1 MKKSYYSPGKPDNL
15 NFINFL
21 KNNKELKHGSSLSN
35 YTSNK
40 TSNRNSNSKYNMKER
55 PFSHKTINSIMS
67 KKSKTAIQK
76 QQFQYQSQ
84 PISVKNNNNEINI
97 HLSIGSDSI
106 NNNSNNYSNNTNY
119 SKITNSYE
127 DILKEKD
134 IKIQKLEKELSS
146 YKKIINQIKSN
157 HNLNINGFISNSNN
171 LASLSKNKSSGNI
184 TTKKKAKNESQNFFN
199 SILKNTYN
207 KHNKKKKGN
216 NGDLI
221 INNIN
226 NYNGFNYFGNKGLV
240 NIIYSSNN
248 NDNANKGN
256 YNNYY
261 TNLSMKKKNKKKK
274 TNSCEFIDEINNI
287 ENLLNKGKNKNRN
300 KNKDTK
306 MVNLTSDNWKELCDK
321 IYNKTKKTLEKYN
334 NYLNIQI
341 GNNNNL
347 VQK

>member
-1 MKKSYYSPGKPDNL
+1 MKKSYYSSGKPNNL
-15 NFINFL
+15 DFINFL
-21 KNNKELKHGSSLSN
+21 KNNKELKHGPPLSN

-40 TSNRNSNSKYNMKER
+40 ASNRNSHSKYNMKER

-67 KKSKTAIQK
+67 KKSKTSYK
-76 QQFQYQSQ
+76 NHFQYPSQ

-146 YKKIINQIKSN
+146 YKKIINQMKSN
-157 HNLNINGFISNSNN
+157 HNLNINGFINNNNN

-199 SILKNTYN
+199 SILKNAYKKN
-207 KHNKKKKGN
+207 SKKKKGN

-226 NYNGFNYFGNKGLV
+226 NYNGYNYVGNKGLV

-248 NDNANKGN
+248 YDNSTKGN

-261 TNLSMKKKNKKKK
+261 TNLSMQKKNKKKK

-287 ENLLNKGKNKNRN
+287 ENLFNKEKNRN
-300 KNKDTK
+300 KNKNKDTN

-321 IYNKTKKTLEKYN
+321 IYNKTKSTLEKYN

-341 GNNNNL
+341 GNNDNL